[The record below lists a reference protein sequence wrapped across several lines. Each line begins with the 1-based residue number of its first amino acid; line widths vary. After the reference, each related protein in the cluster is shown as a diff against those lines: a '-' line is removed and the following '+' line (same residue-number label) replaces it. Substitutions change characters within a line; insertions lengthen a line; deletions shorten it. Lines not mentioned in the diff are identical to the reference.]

1 VLGSDGL
8 PYVIDRFS
16 YDGQVTLQAIID
28 ADDYLTGQFLQGR
41 LPTPQPR
48 TEQLPTALAVINFP
62 A

>member
-16 YDGQVTLQAIID
+16 YDGQVAPQTIID

-41 LPTPQPR
+41 LPNPEPR
-48 TEQLPTALAVINFP
+48 TEQLPSALAIVNFP